1 MAEIIGPKRNRNS
14 VGRWRHPVLLA
25 VEVAKLALYAEVN
38 EAIAPVQDMI
48 KFMMMLVVP
57 AAVVVEQTTTH
68 QSIPKTVDFTGSR
81 AATTSDCDCGC
92 CLLDAGVLLACD
104 ARRDNR

>member
-1 MAEIIGPKRNRNS
+1 MIGPKSNRNS

-25 VEVAKLALYAEVN
+25 VKVAKLPLNAEVN
-38 EAIAPVQDMI
+38 EAIAPVQDKI
-48 KFMMMLVVP
+48 KFMIMFNVP
-57 AAVVVEQTTTH
+57 AADVVEQTMTH

-92 CLLDAGVLLACD
+92 CLLGAGVLLACD
-104 ARRDNR
+104 ARRDNS